1 MIAGYNDRM
10 VEFQSFLSLILQA
23 VLPVAASIIT
33 ATLVVLAKRF
43 LVKLNAEL
51 GASQYQLLGD
61 IVRTA
66 VLYAEQS
73 GLTGAIENAGEEKK
87 REAMNYVVRNLD
99 QYGLSHINADEI
111 SRLIEAAVAD
121 TFGREKEGLVNLM
134 FNNGMEPDVDED
146 SQE

>member
-1 MIAGYNDRM
+1 ML
-10 VEFQSFLSLILQA
+10 EFQTFLNLVLQA
-23 VLPVAASIIT
+23 LAPILATIVAGAIVAA
-33 ATLVVLAKRF
+33 VRGF
-43 LVKLNAEL
+43 LRNLNAEL
-51 GASQYQLLGD
+51 GASRYQLLTD

-121 TFGREKEGLVNLM
+121 TFGREKDGLVNL
-134 FNNGMEPDVDED
+134 FLTGKEPQTEED
-146 SQE
+146 SRE